1 MYGVRQNRS
10 AVSKFTK
17 WPPTYV
23 QIGLE
28 QTNQVEIHISEQV
41 PHATLAI
48 SPFVVD
54 AKVDSPD
61 PSVHDPC
68 ARMCR
73 HWGGHR
79 LRRLSQRTYEC
90 DDGNKSKSGA
100 NVTPSQ
106 VRNRWQRRRRGDGKR
121 APVEERREEDE
132 LCD

>member
-1 MYGVRQNRS
+1 MYGVRQNIS

-28 QTNQVEIHISEQV
+28 QAHQVEIHISEQV

-54 AKVDSPD
+54 AKVDSPY
-61 PSVHDPC
+61 PGIHDPC

-73 HWGGHR
+73 RWVGHR

-90 DDGNKSKSGA
+90 DDSNKSKSGA
-100 NVTPSQ
+100 NVATGQ
-106 VRNRWQRRRRGDGKR
+106 VRNSWQRRRSGDRGR
-121 APVEERREEDE
+121 APVEERRKEAE